1 MTDNKK
7 RVVKLKQIDLRYEK
21 DTINKILFYYINHI
35 DFTPNYNDT
44 QEFINEVC
52 VVANEMSGCFGAD
65 YINHKVYAYLFEYA
79 IKNDEPV
86 PNGVFADCDD
96 IMSYNYEENEE
107 YSSNKCETC
116 KSICGSYG
124 CGNEDCEDY
133 DPTGIYEETER
144 DNMKDMLSEM

>member
-1 MTDNKK
+1 MTDNNI
-7 RVVKLKQIDLRYEK
+7 VENIDLSYEK

-35 DFTPNYNDT
+35 NFTPNYNDT

-52 VVANEMSGCFGAD
+52 VISNEMSGCFGAD

-79 IKNDEPV
+79 IKNDEPL
-86 PNGVFADCDD
+86 PNGVFADYED

-107 YSSNKCETC
+107 YSSNRCETC

-133 DPTGIYEETER
+133 DPSGIYEETER

>member
-1 MTDNKK
+1 MTDNNI
-7 RVVKLKQIDLRYEK
+7 VENIDLSYEK

-52 VVANEMSGCFGAD
+52 VISNEMSGCFSAD
-65 YINHKVYAYLFEYA
+65 YINHKVYTYLFEYA
-79 IKNDEPV
+79 IKNNEPL

-96 IMSYNYEENEE
+96 IMNYKWDEENED
-107 YSSNKCETC
+107 YSSNKCKYC
-116 KSICGSYG
+116 KSIYGAYG

-133 DPTGIYEETER
+133 DPSGIYEETER
-144 DNMKDMLSEM
+144 DNMKDMLIEM

>member
-1 MTDNKK
+1 MTDNNI
-7 RVVKLKQIDLRYEK
+7 VENIDLSYEK
-21 DTINKILFYYINHI
+21 ETINEILFYYINHI
-35 DFTPNYNDT
+35 DFTPNCDE
-44 QEFINEVC
+44 EFINEVC
-52 VVANEMSGCFGAD
+52 VVANKMSGCFGAD

-79 IKNDEPV
+79 IKNNEPL

-96 IMSYNYEENEE
+96 IMNYKWDEENED
-107 YSSNKCETC
+107 YSNKCKYC

-133 DPTGIYEETER
+133 DPSGIYEETER

>member
-7 RVVKLKQIDLRYEK
+7 KVDLSYEK

-35 DFTPNYNDT
+35 DFTPNYDE
-44 QEFINEVC
+44 EFINEVC
-52 VVANEMSGCFGAD
+52 VVANKMSGCFGAD

-79 IKNDEPV
+79 IKNNEPL

-96 IMSYNYEENEE
+96 IMSYSYESNEE
-107 YSSNKCETC
+107 YSSNKCEYC
-116 KSICGSYG
+116 KKICGAYG

-133 DPTGIYEETER
+133 DPSGIYEETER

>member
-1 MTDNKK
+1 MTDNNI
-7 RVVKLKQIDLRYEK
+7 VENIDLSYEK

-35 DFTPNYNDT
+35 NFTPNYNDT

-52 VVANEMSGCFGAD
+52 VISNEMSGCFGAD
-65 YINHKVYAYLFEYA
+65 YINHKAYAYLFEYA
-79 IKNDEPV
+79 IKNNEPL
-86 PNGVFADCDD
+86 PNGVFADYED

-107 YSSNKCETC
+107 YSSNRCETC

-133 DPTGIYEETER
+133 DPSGIYEETER

>member
-7 RVVKLKQIDLRYEK
+7 RVIKLKQIDLRYEK

-35 DFTPNYNDT
+35 DFTPNYDE
-44 QEFINEVC
+44 EFINEVC
-52 VVANEMSGCFGAD
+52 VVANKMSGCFGAD

-79 IKNDEPV
+79 IKNNEPL

-96 IMSYNYEENEE
+96 IMSYNYEENED

-124 CGNEDCEDY
+124 CSNEDCEDY
-133 DPTGIYEETER
+133 DPLVY
-144 DNMKDMLSEM
+144 MKKQKEII

>member
-7 RVVKLKQIDLRYEK
+7 RVIKLKKVDLRYEK
-21 DTINKILFYYINHI
+21 DAINKILFYYINHI
-35 DFTPNYNDT
+35 DFTPNYD
-44 QEFINEVC
+44 EDFINEVC
-52 VVANEMSGCFGAD
+52 IVANKMSGCFGAD
-65 YINHKVYAYLFEYA
+65 YINHKVYSYLFEYA
-79 IKNDEPV
+79 IKNNEPL
-86 PNGVFADCDD
+86 PNGVFSHYED
-96 IMSYNYEENEE
+96 ILSYTYEDNED

-116 KSICGSYG
+116 KSSCGAYG

>member
-1 MTDNKK
+1 MTDNNI
-7 RVVKLKQIDLRYEK
+7 VENIDLSYEK

-52 VVANEMSGCFGAD
+52 VISNEMSGCFSAD
-65 YINHKVYAYLFEYA
+65 YINHKVYTYLFEYA
-79 IKNDEPV
+79 IKNNEPL

-96 IMSYNYEENEE
+96 IMNYKWDEENED
-107 YSSNKCETC
+107 YSNKCKYC

-133 DPTGIYEETER
+133 DPSGIYEETER

>member
-7 RVVKLKQIDLRYEK
+7 RVIKLKQIDLRYEK

-52 VVANEMSGCFGAD
+52 VVANKMSGCFGAD

-79 IKNDEPV
+79 IKNNEPL

-96 IMSYNYEENEE
+96 IMSYNYED
-107 YSSNKCETC
+107 
-116 KSICGSYG
+116 
-124 CGNEDCEDY
+124 NEDIVVINVKLVKEFVVLMVVV
-133 DPTGIYEETER
+133 
-144 DNMKDMLSEM
+144 MKIVKIMTQVVYMKKQKEII

>member
-1 MTDNKK
+1 MTDNNI
-7 RVVKLKQIDLRYEK
+7 VENIDLRFVK
-21 DTINKILFYYINHI
+21 TTINKILFYYINHI
-35 DFTPNYNDT
+35 DFTPNYDE
-44 QEFINEVC
+44 EFINEVC
-52 VVANEMSGCFGAD
+52 VVAYKMSGCFGAD

-79 IKNDEPV
+79 IKNNEPL

-96 IMSYNYEENEE
+96 IMNYKCDEENEE
-107 YSSNKCETC
+107 YGSNRCETC

-133 DPTGIYEETER
+133 DPSGIYEETER

>member
-7 RVVKLKQIDLRYEK
+7 RVIKLKKVDLSFEK
-21 DTINKILFYYINHI
+21 DTINEILFYYINHI
-35 DFTPNYNDT
+35 DFTPNYD
-44 QEFINEVC
+44 EDFINEVC
-52 VVANEMSGCFGAD
+52 IVANKMSGCFGAD

-79 IKNDEPV
+79 IKNNEPL
-86 PNGVFADCDD
+86 PNGVFTDYED
-96 IMSYNYEENEE
+96 IMSYKYEDNGDEE

-116 KSICGSYG
+116 KSICGAYG

>member
-1 MTDNKK
+1 MTDNNI
-7 RVVKLKQIDLRYEK
+7 VENIDLSYEK
-21 DTINKILFYYINHI
+21 TTINDIFFYYINHI

-52 VVANEMSGCFGAD
+52 VVANKMSGCFGAD

-96 IMSYNYEENEE
+96 IMNYNYEE
-107 YSSNKCETC
+107 
-116 KSICGSYG
+116 
-124 CGNEDCEDY
+124 
-133 DPTGIYEETER
+133 
-144 DNMKDMLSEM
+144 

>member
-1 MTDNKK
+1 MTDNNI
-7 RVVKLKQIDLRYEK
+7 VENIDLSYEK

-35 DFTPNYNDT
+35 DFTPNYDE
-44 QEFINEVC
+44 EFINEVC
-52 VVANEMSGCFGAD
+52 VVANKMSGCFGAD

-79 IKNDEPV
+79 IKNNEPL

-96 IMSYNYEENEE
+96 IMNYKWDEENED
-107 YSSNKCETC
+107 YSSNKCESC
-116 KSICGSYG
+116 KRICGSYG

-133 DPTGIYEETER
+133 DPSGIYEETER

>member
-1 MTDNKK
+1 MTDNNI
-7 RVVKLKQIDLRYEK
+7 VVNIDLSYEK
-21 DTINKILFYYINHI
+21 ETINEILFYYINHI

-52 VVANEMSGCFGAD
+52 IISNEMSGCFSAD
-65 YINHKVYAYLFEYA
+65 YINHKVYTYLFEYA
-79 IKNDEPV
+79 IKNNEPL

-96 IMSYNYEENEE
+96 IMSYNYEDNED
-107 YSSNKCETC
+107 YSSNKCESC
-116 KSICGSYG
+116 KRICGSYG

-133 DPTGIYEETER
+133 DPSGIYEETER

>member
-1 MTDNKK
+1 MTDNNI
-7 RVVKLKQIDLRYEK
+7 VENIDLSYEK

-52 VVANEMSGCFGAD
+52 VISNEMSGCFSAD
-65 YINHKVYAYLFEYA
+65 YINHKVYTYLFEYA
-79 IKNDEPV
+79 IKNNEPL

-96 IMSYNYEENEE
+96 IMNYKWDEENED
-107 YSSNKCETC
+107 YSSNKCKYC
-116 KSICGSYG
+116 KSIYGAYG

-133 DPTGIYEETER
+133 DPSGIYEETER

>member
-7 RVVKLKQIDLRYEK
+7 RVIKLKKVDLSYEK
-21 DTINKILFYYINHI
+21 DTIDDILFYYINHI
-35 DFTPNYNDT
+35 DFTPNYD
-44 QEFINEVC
+44 EDFISEVC
-52 VVANEMSGCFGAD
+52 IVANKMSGCFGAD

-79 IKNDEPV
+79 IKNNEPL
-86 PNGVFADCDD
+86 PNGVFANFDD
-96 IMSYNYEENEE
+96 IACYKYGDDEDEDNN
-107 YSSNKCETC
+107 NKCETC

>member
-1 MTDNKK
+1 MTDNNI
-7 RVVKLKQIDLRYEK
+7 VENIDLSYEK

-35 DFTPNYNDT
+35 NFTPNYNDT

-52 VVANEMSGCFGAD
+52 VVANKMSGCFGAD

-79 IKNDEPV
+79 IKNNEPL

-96 IMSYNYEENEE
+96 IMNYNYEDNED

-133 DPTGIYEETER
+133 DPSGIYEETER

>member
-1 MTDNKK
+1 MTDNNI
-7 RVVKLKQIDLRYEK
+7 VENIDLSYEK

-52 VVANEMSGCFGAD
+52 IISNEMSGCFSAD
-65 YINHKVYAYLFEYA
+65 YINHKVYTYLFEYA
-79 IKNDEPV
+79 IKNNEPL

-107 YSSNKCETC
+107 YSSNRCEYC
-116 KSICGSYG
+116 KSILGAYG

-133 DPTGIYEETER
+133 DPSGIYEETER